1 MKNKRERKKKET
13 KRSKERLKMTFAKYV
28 QSDRSLDLPAANASA
43 DVLGLYVKRVIPL
56 VEEHA
61 DEPGSGLLGA
71 RVGKVMNWVKDRC
84 DNGLLRGDDG
94 ELSTFIPEE
103 FRTFEG
109 EPPIIKMDSVEAMEK
124 FAKEKASQYGYVAMV
139 NPYSTDVSCPR
150 TLLIDAKDVDIANA
164 RSLDELS
171 ECTLIADIRV
181 DPTGKFD

>member
-1 MKNKRERKKKET
+1 MKNRDRKKKET
-13 KRSKERLKMTFAKYV
+13 KRSRERLKMTFRRYV
-28 QSDRSLDLPAANASA
+28 ESDRSLDLPAANASSH
-43 DVLGLYVKRVIPL
+43 VLGLYVQRVTPL

-61 DEPGSGLLGA
+61 DEPGSGLLA
-71 RVGKVMNWVKDRC
+71 WRCGKVLNWVKDRC
-84 DNGLLRGDDG
+84 DNGQLDLGDG
-94 ELSTFIPEE
+94 KLSTFIPEE

-124 FAKEKASQYGYVAMV
+124 FAKEKASQYGLVAMV

-171 ECTLIADIRV
+171 ECCLIADIRV